1 MTRFVSFVGAQLCW
15 WACVLLADTA
25 GAVVGVIV
33 TVVWVALHV
42 LRSPRPRVDLGLAIA
57 ATLLGIVV
65 DSALVAVDAIA
76 FPASVRLG
84 PLPTPLWMV
93 ALWTGF
99 STMLDATLRPV
110 VTVWWRAVLFGLVGG
125 PLSYLGGARLGPI
138 TIGPASDTGPALV
151 AVGVAWALAM
161 MALSVLHR
169 RLTRDHVDGLTGG
182 AAGG

>member
-1 MTRFVSFVGAQLCW
+1 
-15 WACVLLADTA
+15 
-25 GAVVGVIV
+25 
-33 TVVWVALHV
+33 
-42 LRSPRPRVDLGLAIA
+42 
-57 ATLLGIVV
+57 
-65 DSALVAVDAIA
+65 
-76 FPASVRLG
+76 
-84 PLPTPLWMV
+84 MV

-161 MALSVLHR
+161 MALSALHR